1 MPWYKIE
8 ANTGPGHQ
16 SHYLNYVWQ
25 DEKLTRSERE
35 DLFES
40 ELQHRDAI
48 GTIVAV
54 RRLPAKVRDH
64 KIVMYKQRIENANR
78 MIALLT
84 PQTER

>member
-8 ANTGPGHQ
+8 ADTGPGHQ
-16 SHYLNYVWQ
+16 SHYTNYVWQ
-25 DEKLTRSERE
+25 DKRLTHKEKVELFDDEFRDRE
-35 DLFES
+35 
-40 ELQHRDAI
+40 AI
-48 GTIVAV
+48 GTIITV